1 VSNTVPSFAGE
12 WRDGVHFLPVRI
24 YYEDTDFTGVVYH
37 ASYLRF
43 FERGRSEYLRA
54 LGFHNGALY
63 ADAASALAFVVCRL
77 TIDYV
82 RPARI
87 DDLTLVETMLTEVR
101 GASFSVKHRILR
113 DDQVLAQG
121 EVKLAT
127 VANGKPKTM
136 PGPMRAALSANIRPA
151 AGASP

>member
-1 VSNTVPSFAGE
+1 M
-12 WRDGVHFLPVRI
+12 PVRI

-63 ADAASALAFVVCRL
+63 ADATSALAFVVRRL
-77 TIDYV
+77 TIDYL

-87 DDLTLVETMLTEVR
+87 DDLTLVETILTEVR
-101 GASFSVKHRILR
+101 GASFCVSHQISR
-113 DDQVLAQG
+113 DDIVLARA
-121 EVKLAT
+121 EAKLAT
-127 VANGKPKTM
+127 VAGGKPKIM
-136 PGPMRAALSANIRPA
+136 PAPMRAALSANIRPA
-151 AGASP
+151 ARASA